1 MWVWMLLT
9 LFTLVGEWHGRC
21 YGCLEEERI
30 GLLEIKSSFDP
41 NGYHLRYWVDTSNCC
56 DWGGVECDNTTRR
69 VIQLDLLGVRDES
82 LGDLVLNASLFLPFK
97 ELRSLD
103 LSVNAIVGCH
113 ENQGFEVLSS
123 KLRKLNVLDLG
134 QNRFNDDSSMLSCFT
149 GLSSLKSLYLSDNM
163 LTGSTGVKVLSSR
176 LKKLENLVLSWNR
189 YNDSIFSS
197 LTGFSSLKSLDLS
210 SNLELKGSSVGV
222 EVLSSQLRKLE
233 RLDLSYNGFNDNIL
247 PHLCGFS
254 SLKTLNLSG
263 NMVSGSTTCLRKLEV
278 LSLNQLPI
286 IGSTLL
292 QSLGALPSLKIL
304 SLKDNNLSST
314 SISQVTFF
322 NMTTLEELYLD
333 HSALPINFL
342 QNIGQLPALK
352 ILSVCDCDLIGTLPT
367 QGLDGLKNVEQL
379 DLSGNK
385 LEVTFFNMTTL
396 EELYLDRST
405 IPINF
410 LQNIGQ
416 LNALNIFSVR
426 DCNLT
431 GTLPAQVTFFNM
443 TILEELYLDGSAPPI
458 NFLQNIGQLPALK
471 ILSVRDCNLTGTLPT
486 QGLDGLKNV
495 ELLDLSRNKLEVLDV
510 SRNRFTGNIATDPLN
525 SLISLEFLSLSNN
538 LFELPLS
545 FKSFNNHSKLKVFIC
560 DNCILVEDRAGFQN
574 FIPKFQLMFFRLSHS
589 TFKAINSVVPNFLY
603 NQYDLRSLDLSSSNL
618 SGVFPS
624 WLLEN
629 NTRLEA
635 LYLRQNSF
643 VGPLKLP
650 NHPTPNMKL
659 LDISNNNIS
668 GQVPRNICSV
678 FPKLEQFMMAMNGLT
693 GSIPSCFGNMSSP
706 PLFIDLSH
714 NLLSIV
720 KPEQLKRSFYVK
732 LSNNNLG
739 GQISPSIF
747 NSSFLR
753 YLYLDG
759 NKFTGHVFDF
769 QPTNGIYLEA
779 LDISDNQFSGIL
791 PTRMGNFSMLQA
803 IDLSRNHFDGPL
815 PRDLCKLDNL
825 AYLDL
830 SENNLSGSVPS
841 CFNPSSIKHV
851 HLSKNQLSGP
861 LTEAFYNSSSLV
873 TLDIAD
879 NNLMGPISNWIGNLS
894 ALSVLILRDN
904 QFAGDLPTQLCLLEH
919 LTILDVSRNQ
929 LSGPLPFCLGNFSLK
944 ENLGKTGGTSG
955 ELYMLSYPWQISYET
970 GLLAGKINDVGS
982 CFGAIDAG
990 SCFGAI
996 DIEETVEF
1004 TTKRRLEGYKGTVLN
1019 FMTGFDL
1026 SSNRFS
1032 GKIPLEMGKLSEL
1045 HALNLSHNNLTGSIP
1060 ATFSNLKQIESL
1072 DLSHNN
1078 FDGVIPPQLDA
1089 LNNLAVFSVA
1099 HNNLSGKAPERKAQ
1113 FGTFDES
1120 SYEGNPVPPLRN
1132 KCSGEESPSQPMPHD
1147 EREDDGF
1154 IDMEVFYV
1162 SFGVSYIILVLTIAA
1177 VLYINPL
1184 WRGRW
1189 FHFIEE
1195 CIDTCYCF
1203 LVVNFRKLSNFFS
1216 L

>member
-1 MWVWMLLT
+1 MTMKKMWVWMLLT
-9 LFTLVGEWHGRC
+9 LITLVGEWHGRC

-30 GLLEIKSSFDP
+30 GLLEIKSSIDP
-41 NGYHLRYWVDTSNCC
+41 NGFSLIDWVDTSNESISNCC
-56 DWGGVECDNTTRR
+56 EWGRIECDNTTRR
-69 VIQLDLLGVRDES
+69 VIQLTLPGVRDVN

-97 ELRSLD
+97 ELRSLH
-103 LSVNAIVGCH
+103 LSSNAIGGCH
-113 ENQGFEVLSS
+113 ENQGFEVRSS
-123 KLRKLNVLDLG
+123 KLRKLNVLDLSD
-134 QNRFNDDSSMLSCFT
+134 NLFSDDSSMLSCFT
-149 GLSSLKSLYLSDNM
+149 GLSSLKSLYLSHNM
-163 LTGSTGVKVLSSR
+163 LPGSTGVKVLSSR
-176 LKKLENLVLSWNR
+176 LKKLENLDLSWNR

-210 SNLELKGSSVGV
+210 YNFWLKGSSVGV

-263 NMVSGSTTCLRKLEV
+263 NMVSGSTPCLRKLEV
-278 LSLNQLPI
+278 LSLNQLTI

-304 SLKDNNLSST
+304 SLLDNNFSST
-314 SISQVTFF
+314 SISQVTFFNTTTLEELYLDRSSALPINFLRNIGRQLPALKILSVRDCDLIGTLPTPVTFF

-333 HSALPINFL
+333 RSALPVNFL
-342 QNIGQLPALK
+342 QNIGQLNALK
-352 ILSVCDCDLIGTLPT
+352 ILSVCDCDLTGTLPT

-385 LEVTFFNMTTL
+385 LEGSLPDCLGNL
-396 EELYLDRST
+396 SS
-405 IPINF
+405 
-410 LQNIGQ
+410 LQ
-416 LNALNIFSVR
+416 
-426 DCNLT
+426 
-431 GTLPAQVTFFNM
+431 
-443 TILEELYLDGSAPPI
+443 
-458 NFLQNIGQLPALK
+458 
-471 ILSVRDCNLTGTLPT
+471 
-486 QGLDGLKNV
+486 
-495 ELLDLSRNKLEVLDV
+495 VLDV
-510 SRNRFTGNIATDPLN
+510 SRNRFTGNIATGPLN

-545 FKSFNNHSKLKVFIC
+545 FKSFSNHSKLKFFIC
-560 DNCILVEDRAGFQN
+560 DNCTLVEDRAGFRN
-574 FIPKFQLMFFRLSHS
+574 FIPKFQLKFFSMSNS
-589 TFKAINSVVPNFLY
+589 TSKAINSDAPNFLY
-603 NQYDLRSLDLSSSNL
+603 NQYDLRTLDLSNCNF

-629 NTRLEA
+629 NTRLET

-650 NHPTPNMKL
+650 NHPAPNMIF
-659 LDISNNNIS
+659 LDMSNNNIS

-678 FPKLEQFMMAMNGLT
+678 FPNLAKVTMAMNGLT
-693 GSIPSCFGNMSSP
+693 GSIPSCFGNMSS
-706 PLFIDLSH
+706 LEHMDFSDNQLST
-714 NLLSIV
+714 V
-720 KPEQLKRSFYVK
+720 KLEQLKRSC
-732 LSNNNLG
+732 
-739 GQISPSIF
+739 
-747 NSSFLR
+747 
-753 YLYLDG
+753 
-759 NKFTGHVFDF
+759 
-769 QPTNGIYLEA
+769 GIYLAA

-791 PTRMGNFSMLQA
+791 PTRMGNFSNLQA

-815 PRDLCKLDNL
+815 PRDLCKLVHL
-825 AYLDL
+825 EYLDL

-861 LTEAFYNSSSLV
+861 LTEAFYNSFSLV

-894 ALSVLILRDN
+894 VLSVLLLRDN
-904 QFAGDLPTQLCLLEH
+904 HFVGDLPTQLCLLEH

-944 ENLGKTGGTSG
+944 ENLDKAGKTRHQTY
-955 ELYMLSYPWQISYET
+955 EIETLWKRSYET
-970 GLLAGKINDVGS
+970 GLLAGKINDAES
-982 CFGAIDAG
+982 RFE
-990 SCFGAI
+990 
-996 DIEETVEF
+996 DINTEETTPNNIVKF
-1004 TTKRRLEGYKGTVLN
+1004 TSKKRSEGYKGTVLN

-1026 SSNRFS
+1026 SRNRFS
-1032 GKIPLEMGKLSEL
+1032 GEIPLEMGKLSEL

-1078 FDGVIPPQLDA
+1078 FDSVIPPQLVV
-1089 LNNLAVFSVA
+1089 LNNLEVFSVA
-1099 HNNLSGKAPERKAQ
+1099 HNNLSGKAPEMKAQ

-1120 SYEGNPVPPLRN
+1120 SYEGNPLLCGPPLRN
-1132 KCSGEESPSQPMPHD
+1132 KCSEEESPSQPMPHD

-1162 SFGVSYIILVLTIAA
+1162 SFGVSYIILVLTIVA

-1203 LVVNFRKLSNFFS
+1203 LVVNFRKLSNFKRS
-1216 L
+1216 

>member
-1 MWVWMLLT
+1 MTMKKMWVWMVLT

-21 YGCLEEERI
+21 YGCLEEERM
-30 GLLEIKSSFDP
+30 GLLEIKSSIDP
-41 NGYHLRYWVDTSNCC
+41 NGYDLRDWVDTSNENISNCC
-56 DWGGVECDNTTRR
+56 EWWRVECDNTTRR
-69 VIQLDLLGVRDES
+69 VIELTLPGVWYYR

-103 LSVNAIVGCH
+103 LGNNAIVGCH

-123 KLRKLNVLDLG
+123 KLTKLNVLDLSE
-134 QNRFNDDSSMLSCFT
+134 NRFNDDSSMLSCLT
-149 GLSSLKSLYLSDNM
+149 GLSSLKSLYLWGNM

-176 LKKLENLVLSWNR
+176 LKKLENLDLGWNR

-197 LTGFSSLKSLDLS
+197 LTGFTSLKSLNLSYNFELTGSTGVKVSSSRLKKLENLDLSRNRFNDSIFSSLTGFTSLKSLDLS
-210 SNLELKGSSVGV
+210 YNFELTGSTVGV

-233 RLDLSYNGFNDNIL
+233 RLDLSYNSFNNIL

-278 LSLNQLPI
+278 LSLNELTI

-304 SLKDNNLSST
+304 SLQDNNFSST

-322 NMTTLEELYLD
+322 NMTTLEELYID
-333 HSALPINFL
+333 RSSALPIKFL
-342 QNIGQLPALK
+342 HNIGQLNALK
-352 ILSVCDCDLIGTLPT
+352 ILSARDCDLTGTLPT
-367 QGLDGLKNVEQL
+367 QGLKNVEQL

-385 LEVTFFNMTTL
+385 LEGSLPDCLGNL
-396 EELYLDRST
+396 SS
-405 IPINF
+405 
-410 LQNIGQ
+410 LQ
-416 LNALNIFSVR
+416 
-426 DCNLT
+426 
-431 GTLPAQVTFFNM
+431 
-443 TILEELYLDGSAPPI
+443 
-458 NFLQNIGQLPALK
+458 
-471 ILSVRDCNLTGTLPT
+471 
-486 QGLDGLKNV
+486 
-495 ELLDLSRNKLEVLDV
+495 VLDV
-510 SRNRFTGNIATDPLN
+510 SRNWFTGNIATGPLSN
-525 SLISLEFLSLSNN
+525 LTSLEFLSLSNN
-538 LFELPLS
+538 LFKLPLS
-545 FKSFNNHSKLKVFIC
+545 FKSFSNHSKLKFFIC
-560 DNCILVEDRAGFQN
+560 DNCTLVEDRAGFRN
-574 FIPKFQLMFFRLSHS
+574 FIPKLQLMVFSLLDS
-589 TFKAINSVVPNFLY
+589 TSKAINSNVPNFLY
-603 NQYDLRSLDLSSSNL
+603 SQYDLRTLDLSNCNF

-650 NHPTPNMKL
+650 NHPTPNMIF

-678 FPKLEQFMMAMNGLT
+678 FPHLAQFMMAKNGLT
-693 GSIPSCFGNMSSP
+693 GSIPSCFGNITYP

-714 NLLSIV
+714 NLLSIG
-720 KPEQLKRSFYVK
+720 KPEQLKRSWYVK

-747 NSSFLR
+747 NSSFLG

-759 NKFTGHVFDF
+759 NKFTGHVLDF
-769 QPTNGIYLEA
+769 QPTNGISLVA

-791 PTRMGNFSMLQA
+791 PTRMGNFSDLQA

-815 PRDLCKLDNL
+815 PIDFCMLDYL
-825 AYLDL
+825 EYLDL
-830 SENNLSGSVPS
+830 SENNFSGSVPS
-841 CFNPSSIKHV
+841 CFNPSSLKYV

-861 LTEAFYNSSSLV
+861 LTGAFYYSSSLV

-879 NNLMGPISNWIGNLS
+879 NNLMGPISNWIGNLP
-894 ALSVLILRDN
+894 ALSVLLLRAN

-919 LTILDVSRNQ
+919 LAILDVSRNQ

-944 ENLGKTGGTSG
+944 ENLDKAGGPGHKTFYGGPLRKTS
-955 ELYMLSYPWQISYET
+955 YAT
-970 GLLAGKINDVGS
+970 GIADDLEFFIEEIN
-982 CFGAIDAG
+982 
-990 SCFGAI
+990 
-996 DIEETVEF
+996 IEETVEF
-1004 TTKRRLEGYKGTVLN
+1004 TTKRRSEGYKGTVLN

-1032 GKIPLEMGKLSEL
+1032 GEIPLEMGKLSKL

-1078 FDGVIPPQLDA
+1078 FDGVIPPQLVV
-1089 LNNLAVFSVA
+1089 LNNLEVFSVA
-1099 HNNLSGKAPERKAQ
+1099 HNNLSGKAPEMKAQ

-1120 SYEGNPVPPLRN
+1120 SYEGNPLLCGPPLQN
-1132 KCSGEESPSQPMPHD
+1132 KCSEEQSPSQPMPND

-1154 IDMEVFYV
+1154 IDMDVFYV
-1162 SFGVSYIILVLTIAA
+1162 SLGVSYVIVVLTIAA

-1195 CIDTCYCF
+1195 CIDTCYC
-1203 LVVNFRKLSNFFS
+1203 LMVVNFRKFSNFRRS
-1216 L
+1216 